1 MDDDLFLSKV
11 VEGCIAH
18 GGLSARDGRRSPFV
32 TGTDVVGWRSRS
44 TVRESKCSAAKAK
57 ASCRCESKSMTL
69 PVRLACVCVRSVLS
83 FDVIG
88 PN

>member
-32 TGTDVVGWRSRS
+32 TGTDVVGWRSPFNGSRIQ
-44 TVRESKCSAAKAK
+44 SAAQRKREPLVGVSLK
-57 ASCRCESKSMTL
+57 
-69 PVRLACVCVRSVLS
+69 V
-83 FDVIG
+83 
-88 PN
+88 